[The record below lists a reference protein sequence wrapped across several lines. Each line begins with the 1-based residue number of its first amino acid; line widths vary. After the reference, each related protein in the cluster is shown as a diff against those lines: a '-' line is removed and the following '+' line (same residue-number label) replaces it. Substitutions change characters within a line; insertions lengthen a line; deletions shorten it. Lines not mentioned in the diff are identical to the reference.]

1 MIPTRA
7 IWPIARM
14 TLLEASRR
22 RLLIAL
28 AGLTLAVIA
37 VVGYGFSRLPTVGG
51 SQPLNH
57 DDLMQISSVLMI
69 LTFFMFSF
77 VLSFASVFVAA
88 PAISADVES
97 GVILSIAPRP
107 LRRVDIVVG
116 RWLGL
121 AALEVV
127 YTVVSTTIEL
137 EVVNLVVGYLPPHPV
152 EAIAFLVAEGV
163 VAVTLALLFST
174 RLAPMTGGIIATI
187 LLLAA
192 WFSGIVG
199 NIGYA
204 FGNDTVAAFGT
215 VSRVLL
221 PTDGMWRGALYYL
234 QTPQLLAV
242 QALAG
247 RRAAGNPFYTAH
259 PPPWE
264 YLAWTAG
271 WILGLLALATV
282 SFRNR
287 EL

>member
-1 MIPTRA
+1 VTRA

-14 TLLEASRR
+14 TLVEASRR

-37 VVGYGFSRLPTVGG
+37 VIGYGFYRLPSVGG
-51 SQPLNH
+51 SRPLNH
-57 DDLMQISSVLMI
+57 DDLNQIASILTI

-77 VLSFASVFVAA
+77 LLSFSSVFVAA

-97 GVILSIAPRP
+97 GVILSIATRP
-107 LRRVDIVVG
+107 LRRADIVLG

-121 AALEVV
+121 CILVAV
-127 YTVVSTTIEL
+127 YTVAATTIEL
-137 EVVNLVVGYLPPHPV
+137 EVVNLMIGYLPPHPI
-152 EAIAFLVAEGV
+152 EAIGFLVIEGV
-163 VAVTLALLFST
+163 VSVTLALVFST

-187 LLLAA
+187 LLLVV
-192 WFSGIVG
+192 WFAGIVG

-204 FGNDTVAAFGT
+204 FGNDTVTLFGT
-215 VSRVLL
+215 ISRIVL

-234 QTPQLLAV
+234 QTSQLLAV

-247 RRAAGNPFYTAH
+247 RRAAANPFFAPN
-259 PPPWE
+259 PPPLA
-264 YLAWTAG
+264 YLAWTAA
-271 WILGLLALATV
+271 WILGLLGLATW